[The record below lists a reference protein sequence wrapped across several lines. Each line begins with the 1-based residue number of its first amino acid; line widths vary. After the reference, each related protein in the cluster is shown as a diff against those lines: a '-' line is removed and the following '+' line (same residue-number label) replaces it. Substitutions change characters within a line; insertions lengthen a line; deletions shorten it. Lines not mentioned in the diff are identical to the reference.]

1 MSSNKIELVPQ
12 TIFRT
17 NPLNQLM
24 DTSKEKEPVTPVI
37 SIKKESPAEAALF
50 RCLGNPIRRQI
61 LRFMLACGICS
72 YSTLRDTFHLEPGT
86 LYFHLEQL
94 MTDEAPLL
102 RQTADR
108 QYQITELGRVAAN
121 FLNQADDLTPSIAP
135 PSPTATYPRLRR
147 ASRILGFVPIFRYLT
162 ARIDHLLIE
171 AIILLIGLTILVTLI
186 PNITIGF
193 FATPLPV
200 ITPVLTV
207 STFLA
212 TWFLAALGTQAIV
225 WVRDRKT
232 EGFPALLSASLY
244 AWLPYGLLVILSFLF
259 DPIMTL
265 VMPLA
270 GLVIFLTLFWSVWIY
285 IQAIIHTK
293 RIELR
298 KACLIVVV
306 ILSISLFITFLI
318 TP

>member
-1 MSSNKIELVPQ
+1 MSSNKIELIPQ

-17 NPLNQLM
+17 NPLNQPM
-24 DTSKEKEPVTPVI
+24 DTSKEKEPGTPVI

-50 RCLGNPIRRQI
+50 RCLGNSIRRQI
-61 LRFMLACGICS
+61 LRFMLACSICS
-72 YSTLRDTFHLEPGT
+72 YSTLRDTFQLEPGT

-102 RQTADR
+102 RQTPDR
-108 QYQITELGRVAAN
+108 QYQITDLGRVAAN

-147 ASRILGFVPIFRYLT
+147 VGRILGFVPVFRYLT

-171 AIILLIGLTILVTLI
+171 AIILLIGLTALVTLI
-186 PNITIGF
+186 PNLTIGF
-193 FATPLPV
+193 LATPLPV
-200 ITPVLTV
+200 ITPLLTIA
-207 STFLA
+207 TFLA
-212 TWFLAALGTQAIV
+212 SWFLAALGTQFIV
-225 WVRDRKT
+225 WVRDHKT

-244 AWLPYGLLVILSFLF
+244 AWLPLGLLVILSFLF
-259 DPIMTL
+259 DPVL
-265 VMPLA
+265 ALLLPLA

-306 ILSISLFITFLI
+306 ILSISLFITFVI